1 MREVRRRALHI
12 GFGVLM
18 VVFFSLLGKEGFEY
32 GEALIFISLVITVFF
47 MDQKLKKKKIPIVDF
62 LIEKLER
69 PNIMPIH
76 GAFWYGVGLLL
87 ILSFLNN
94 IKYIY
99 ASIVILAF
107 GDGVATLVGRR
118 GKIRL
123 FHNKNKTLEG
133 SIAFFIASSIAS
145 YPFIGIVALPL
156 SLLCAFFES
165 INANLDDN
173 LVVPLVC
180 VIFFLLI
187 RFNVLPNLF
196 ILLL

>member
-1 MREVRRRALHI
+1 
-12 GFGVLM
+12 M
-18 VVFFSLLGKEGFEY
+18 VVFFSLLGKGGFEY
-32 GEALIFISLVITVFF
+32 GEALLFVALLVTIFF
-47 MDQKLKKKKIPIVDF
+47 MDQKLKKKSIPIVDF

-69 PNIMPIH
+69 PNVMPIH

-94 IKYIY
+94 TNYIY
-99 ASIVILAF
+99 ASIAILAF
-107 GDGVATLVGRR
+107 GDGAATLVGRS

-145 YPFIGIVALPL
+145 YPFIGIAALPL

-165 INANLDDN
+165 IDTRLDDN
-173 LVVPLVC
+173 LVVPIIC
-180 VIFFLLI
+180 VVFFLLI
-187 RFNVLPNLF
+187 GFDVLPNFLM
-196 ILLL
+196 LRL